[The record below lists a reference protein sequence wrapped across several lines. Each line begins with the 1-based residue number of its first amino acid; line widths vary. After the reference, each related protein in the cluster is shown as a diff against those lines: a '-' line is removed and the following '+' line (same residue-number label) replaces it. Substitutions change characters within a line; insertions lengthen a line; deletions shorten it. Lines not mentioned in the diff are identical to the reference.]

1 MVLSFTC
8 LLSFMLWECLMLY
21 LLGVDCSGENVR
33 ERFQAMEMI
42 ACFHTLLCTKHKERF
57 P

>member
-42 ACFHTLLCTKHKERF
+42 ACFHTLLCTKHR
-57 P
+57 